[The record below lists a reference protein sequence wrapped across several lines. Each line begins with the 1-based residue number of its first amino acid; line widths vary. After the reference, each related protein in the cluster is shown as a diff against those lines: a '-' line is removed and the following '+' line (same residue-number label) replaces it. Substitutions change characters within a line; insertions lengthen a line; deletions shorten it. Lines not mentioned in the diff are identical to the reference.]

1 MSTYSLSNSLE
12 WLNGNMHRNYPLVDS
27 MVVKSTTGAYL
38 PSSFLLDHRSHKKQN
53 HIMPVVFIII
63 GIVAGGGVAVWLT
76 TTVLRNKLLAKSQ
89 QVLKD
94 AEVKGEVLKK
104 EKELQAKEK
113 FLQLQREHDKRVN
126 EQNNKMRDAE
136 NKLKQREQTLNQKV
150 DELQKKSEEYQKEQ
164 ANLLENVRARREQ
177 ELNDL
182 YTRLQQS
189 YQDNQAALQKAQAE
203 KMSEISEKVLAAVKK
218 LGEDGGYVYIVDT
231 SSGVIPYVST
241 TLSTDITAQVKKE
254 LGIQ

>member
-1 MSTYSLSNSLE
+1 MKKILIAILMMAPMSLCAQKFAHFNTADIIP
-12 WLNGNMHRNYPLVDS
+12 NMKEY
-27 MVVKSTTGAYL
+27 TTAMEEIQNMQ
-38 PSSFLLDHRSHKKQN
+38 KQYEDD
-53 HIMPVVFIII
+53 M
-63 GIVAGGGVAVWLT
+63 
-76 TTVLRNKLLAKSQ
+76 KLMQ
-89 QVLKD
+89 
-94 AEVKGEVLKK
+94 
-104 EKELQAKEK
+104 
-113 FLQLQREHDKRVN
+113 
-126 EQNNKMRDAE
+126 
-136 NKLKQREQTLNQKV
+136 

>member
-1 MSTYSLSNSLE
+1 MKKILIAILMMAPMSLCAQKFAHFNTADIIP
-12 WLNGNMHRNYPLVDS
+12 NMKEY
-27 MVVKSTTGAYL
+27 TTAMEEIQNMQ
-38 PSSFLLDHRSHKKQN
+38 KQYEDD
-53 HIMPVVFIII
+53 M
-63 GIVAGGGVAVWLT
+63 
-76 TTVLRNKLLAKSQ
+76 KLMQ
-89 QVLKD
+89 
-94 AEVKGEVLKK
+94 
-104 EKELQAKEK
+104 
-113 FLQLQREHDKRVN
+113 
-126 EQNNKMRDAE
+126 
-136 NKLKQREQTLNQKV
+136 

-177 ELNDL
+177 ELDDL